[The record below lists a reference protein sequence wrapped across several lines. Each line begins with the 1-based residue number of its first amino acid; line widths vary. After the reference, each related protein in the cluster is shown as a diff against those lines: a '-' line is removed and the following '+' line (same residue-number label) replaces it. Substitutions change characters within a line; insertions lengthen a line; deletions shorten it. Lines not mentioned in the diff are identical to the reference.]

1 MKMYTLLGYNIVHNK
16 VFFQKSFE
24 TMKLKVLKFKQKEL
38 HIVWATLRVCTLYVL
53 MNSIFMRKYPNT
65 RMCVK
70 AK

>member
-53 MNSIFMRKYPNT
+53 MN
-65 RMCVK
+65 
-70 AK
+70 